1 MNSRKRIIVVL
12 GPTAGGKTALAVAM
26 AQRFGGEIISAD
38 SMQIYRGLDAGTAK
52 PTAAERDAAVHHLID
67 CVEPTERFTVA
78 DWRDLAEA
86 LIADMHERGVVPI
99 VVGGT
104 NLYIKALLEGMFEGP
119 PTDDAFRASLDDI
132 DSRALH
138 ERLRTIDTEA
148 FARIDPN
155 DRKRIVRAL
164 EVHHATGRPITE
176 LQREWSEAPDRI
188 YRHDPILI
196 GLRWS
201 TEAINRR
208 INARVKTMF
217 ESDGLVEET
226 RRLHDTDQLGLQAVE
241 AIGTKQVLEHLAGRC
256 TEDEARERVKID
268 TRRYAKS
275 QRTWLRRYRGV
286 NWIEPEAMGEDAVID
301 AALAIVKNE
310 LQSD

>member
-1 MNSRKRIIVVL
+1 
-12 GPTAGGKTALAVAM
+12 M